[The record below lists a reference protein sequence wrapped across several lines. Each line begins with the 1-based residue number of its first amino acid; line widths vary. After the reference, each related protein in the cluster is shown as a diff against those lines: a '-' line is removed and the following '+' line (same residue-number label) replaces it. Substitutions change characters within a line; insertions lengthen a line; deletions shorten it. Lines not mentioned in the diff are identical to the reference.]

1 MDTKIIRNT
10 NLEHFE
16 VLSLS
21 GQLVA
26 SEPASSLVAQGLN
39 DTNLNT
45 LNTFNTLSTQTPRG
59 QELLGHIRKY
69 WQIKM
74 MACCSS
80 LLNFMRNPKLAHILD
95 LSFSYR
101 RAEKYA
107 IMYLNSTMDRF
118 RTVGL
123 TPCSLWTA
131 PFRNA
136 GFKNE

>member
-1 MDTKIIRNT
+1 M
-10 NLEHFE
+10 
-16 VLSLS
+16 SLS
-21 GQLVA
+21 GLGGLR
-26 SEPASSLVAQGLN
+26 ASSLVAQGLN

-80 LLNFMRNPKLAHILD
+80 SLMKRVLNFMRNPKLAHILV

-101 RAEKYA
+101 RAKKDA